1 MNMIYIL
8 LQFGKQTLTVMSIF
22 FISKLLIIIS
32 NDNSLFFKWYWIQIT
47 SKYFFPIFTNSKS
60 NKM

>member
-32 NDNSLFFKWYWIQIT
+32 NDNSLFFSMVLNSNYQQI
-47 SKYFFPIFTNSKS
+47 FFSDFYEFKI
-60 NKM
+60 